1 MIQIIT
7 DDYQKQK
14 VYKNISN
21 CVVSSFGSPKSFAQF
36 DVNIIDLSFS
46 DLWLYK
52 GYDMSNIDKIN
63 DLKHYKKMIETAGN
77 SKVIVLFPQNI
88 IYHYYYDYNGYHKTE
103 KLKNLLMLVEKI
115 VKENIHVY
123 HFKLNFEETVTIV
136 DTKKIE
142 ASFYFDETN
151 CKIETAVTRSDKS
164 DKVTSI
170 KVENNLYYTTINLID
185 SPEELICFLS
195 KNKLMKLDDTEIPDW
210 FEKINFFDDAE
221 IKENIQKIE
230 IQIEELEKSK
240 SKELERIQ
248 ANNEIKS
255 ILYETDK
262 GLQNKV
268 IKILKEMLECEK
280 DDFVDEMEEDFRV
293 KKEEVTFIVETKGLS
308 KNVKGT
314 DVNKAF
320 DHVLIYEEKLQEEEK
335 QENVKGIFIVAIQR
349 EKNPIE
355 REELAD
361 RQVIIAKRNNIL
373 IVRVEE
379 LLKLFEAYRKNEIA
393 TNEIIEQ
400 FKNKNG
406 EYKYNKLCNKI

>member
-7 DDYQKQK
+7 GDCQKQNM
-14 VYKNISN
+14 YKNISN
-21 CVVSSFGSPKSFAQF
+21 CVVSSFASPKSFAQF
-36 DVNIIDLSFS
+36 DVNIIDLSFKA
-46 DLWLYK
+46 LWFYK
-52 GYDMSNIDKIN
+52 GYEIRNIDKIN
-63 DLKHYKKMIETAGN
+63 DLKHYKKMIETAGD
-77 SKVIVLFPQNI
+77 SKVVVLFPQNI
-88 IYHYYYDYNGYHKTE
+88 IFHYYLDYNSYRKTE
-103 KLKNLLMLVEKI
+103 ELKNLLMLVEKI
-115 VKENIHVY
+115 VQENINECD
-123 HFKLNFEETVTIV
+123 FKLNFEETVTV
-136 DTKKIE
+136 VGKNKIE

-151 CKIETAVTRSDKS
+151 CKIVTSVTRSDKS

-170 KVENNLYYTTINLID
+170 KVEDNLYYTTLNLID

-195 KNKLMKLDDTEIPDW
+195 KNKLMKSDDTEIPDW
-210 FEKINFFDDAE
+210 FEKINFFDDVE

-230 IQIEELEKSK
+230 MQIEELEKSK
-240 SKELERIQ
+240 AKELERIK

-268 IKILKEMLECEK
+268 IKILKEMLEYED

-293 KKEEVTFIVETKGLS
+293 KKEDVTFIVETKGLS

-314 DVNKAF
+314 DVSKAF
-320 DHVLIYEEKLQEEEK
+320 DHVLMYEEKLQEEEK

-379 LLKLFEAYRKNEIA
+379 LLKLFEGYRKQEI
-393 TNEIIEQ
+393 TTGEIVEQ
-400 FKNKNG
+400 FKSQNG
-406 EYKYNKLCNKI
+406 EYKYSK

>member
-7 DDYQKQK
+7 GDCQKQNM
-14 VYKNISN
+14 YKNVSN
-21 CVVSSFGSPKSFAQF
+21 CVVSSFASPKSFAQF
-36 DVNIIDLSFS
+36 DVNIIDLSFKA
-46 DLWLYK
+46 LWTYN
-52 GYDMSNIDKIN
+52 GYAPNNINKIN
-63 DLKHYKKMIETAGN
+63 DLKHYKKIIETAGD
-77 SKVIVLFPQNI
+77 SKIIVLFPQNI
-88 IYHYYYDYNGYHKTE
+88 EFQYSHDYRGYHDVE
-103 KLKNLLMLVEKI
+103 SLKNLLVLVEEI
-115 VKENIHVY
+115 VQENINECD
-123 HFKLNFEETVTIV
+123 FKLNFEETVTV
-136 DTKKIE
+136 VGKNKIE

-151 CKIETAVTRSDKS
+151 CKIVTSVTRSDKS

-170 KVENNLYYTTINLID
+170 KVEDNLYYTTLNLID

-210 FEKINFFDDAE
+210 FEKINFFDDVE

-230 IQIEELEKSK
+230 MQIEELEKSK
-240 SKELERIQ
+240 AKELERIK

-268 IKILKEMLECEK
+268 IKILKEMLECED
-280 DDFVDEMEEDFRV
+280 DDFVDEIEEDFRV
-293 KKEEVTFIVETKGLS
+293 KKKDVTFIVETKGLS

-314 DVNKAF
+314 DVSKAF
-320 DHVLIYEEKLQEEEK
+320 DHVLMYEEKLQEEEK

-361 RQVIIAKRNNIL
+361 RQVVIAKRNNVL
-373 IVRVEE
+373 IIRVEE
-379 LLKLFEAYRKNEIA
+379 LLKLFEVYRKQEI
-393 TNEIIEQ
+393 TTGEIIEQ
-400 FKNKNG
+400 FKSQNG
-406 EYKYNKLCNKI
+406 EYKYSK